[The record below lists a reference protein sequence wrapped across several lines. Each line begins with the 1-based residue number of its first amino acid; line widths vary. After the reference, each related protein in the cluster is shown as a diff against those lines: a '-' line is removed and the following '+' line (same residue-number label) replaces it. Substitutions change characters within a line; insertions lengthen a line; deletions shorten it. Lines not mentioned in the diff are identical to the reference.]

1 MTAAEPQEERT
12 AMTVP
17 SQQPVRL
24 CVTRRLPA
32 TVEDYLAAHYDAVFN
47 PSDVPMSRAA
57 LGAALREYDAL
68 VPTITDRLDADLIV
82 TDGRRVKILAN
93 FGAGLDHVDLAAAR
107 AGELVV
113 TNTPDALTEATA
125 EVAILLMLMA
135 ARRAGEGERELRAGL
150 WTGWRPTHLIG
161 QSLAGRT
168 LGLIGFGRIAQRT
181 AAKARGLGMTIRYFS
196 RRAAP
201 PEVEAALGAI
211 RAQSLGALAAEADV
225 LSLHVPGG
233 ADTRHLVDRAFLASV
248 KPTAILI
255 NTARGSV
262 VDEAALAEALN
273 EGRLAAAGLD
283 VYEHEPTVHPGLLA
297 SSRAV
302 LLPHLGSATVEA
314 RTAMGMQAAANLDA
328 FFAGRD
334 PPDRV
339 A

>member
-1 MTAAEPQEERT
+1 MPGER
-12 AMTVP
+12 
-17 SQQPVRL
+17 PVRL

-32 TVEDYLAAHYDAVFN
+32 MAEDYLRTHYDALLN

-57 LGAALREYDAL
+57 LRAAMLECDAI
-68 VPTITDRLDADLIV
+68 VPTITDRLDAELIA
-82 TDGRRVKILAN
+82 TEGRRVRIFAN

-107 AGELVV
+107 TQGVVV
-113 TNTPDALTEATA
+113 TNTPGALTEATA
-125 EVAILLMLMA
+125 EAAVLLMLMA
-135 ARRAGEGERELRAGL
+135 ARRASEGERELRAGL

-181 AAKARGLGMTIRYFS
+181 AAKARGLGMAIHYFS
-196 RRAAP
+196 RNAAS
-201 PEVEAALGAI
+201 PEIEAALGAT
-211 RAQSLGALAAEADV
+211 RAPSLEALAAEADIV
-225 LSLHVPGG
+225 SLHVPGG
-233 ADTRHLVDRAFLASV
+233 PDTRHLVDRAFLAHV

-262 VDEAALAEALN
+262 VDEDALAAALA

-283 VYEHEPTVHPGLLA
+283 VYEHEPAVHPGLLA

-328 FFAGRD
+328 FFAGLE